1 MSGNHIIVD
10 PVSNSILSWDIDLV
24 SIINHPTD
32 IELEPPTVKGQEMP
46 GPLSSKR
53 ARGES
58 IGEATINAKKSK
70 MVSAETSSATGIRD
84 MQKQVPQHYTLT
96 MASKNYY
103 RGKFILELPYLTTEK
118 KLNLTDAAY
127 EHCLHLLMQPLPTG
141 NPNAPTRDKITML
154 VSLTD

>member
-1 MSGNHIIVD
+1 MISNLSGNRIIVD
-10 PVSNSILSWDIDLV
+10 PVSNPIDLI
-24 SIINHPTD
+24 SIINHSTV
-32 IELEPPTVKGQEMP
+32 ELEPPAVDGQEMP
-46 GPLSSKR
+46 GPSSLKR

-58 IGEATINAKKSK
+58 IGEATINTKKSK

-84 MQKQVPQHYTLT
+84 MQKQFPQHYTLT

-103 RGKFILELPYLTTEK
+103 RGKFILESPYLTTEK
-118 KLNLTDAAY
+118 KLDLADAAY
-127 EHCLHLLMQPLPTG
+127 KHCLPLLTQPLPTG